1 MIQDFIFDGRALSDF
16 GYMAVFENSED
27 VIDVSAMQFNTI
39 KAALSDINHRVSHSY
54 EQNYTSTFFIMKSL
68 CDTPEEEQ
76 WMTHDDITEMTHW
89 LARKQY
95 KWFRFID
102 DDDDD
107 EIWYKVQIQVAKE
120 YVGANVA
127 GLQLTVTANA
137 PYGFTREIKHNL
149 SGEESRI
156 QVYSDEEGYIYPDMT
171 IEILED
177 GDFELLNEYENRIT
191 RIANCVAGEVITISG
206 GDNLQISS
214 SVNHDFTK
222 DFNYVFPRLCNIYG
236 DSNNIIDVLSEAG
249 SEYEATFDEITN
261 IVEDMEFQP
270 DEMQLSL
277 TFTATPKPSSAY
289 EYTLNG
295 TLIIDYEKEE
305 DEEED
310 AIYRYHGRI
319 QYLLDGRVVR
329 TETFADTA
337 LLGDPM
343 EDGLGTFDIND
354 TVYSLTPDDTVLD
367 FIYSGS
373 ATAQAERVS
382 SNITLSYRGIRKVG
396 FER

>member
-1 MIQDFIFDGRALSDF
+1 MIKDFIFDGQALSDF
-16 GYMAVFENSED
+16 GYIAIFENSED
-27 VIDVSAMQFNTI
+27 VIEVSAMQYENI
-39 KAALSDINHRVSHSY
+39 KGALSDISHRVSYNY
-54 EQNYTSTFFIMKSL
+54 EQNYTSTFLIIKSECENNEDEL
-68 CDTPEEEQ
+68 
-76 WMTHDDITEMTHW
+76 WMTHDDISEMTRW

-102 DDDDD
+102 EEDDD
-107 EIWYKVQIQVAKE
+107 EIWYKVQVKVSKE
-120 YVGANVA
+120 YIGDRVL

-137 PYGFTREIKHNL
+137 PYGFTREIKKK
-149 SGEESRI
+149 I
-156 QVYSDEEGYIYPDMT
+156 QDSEFTINAISDEEGYIYPDMT
-171 IEILED
+171 IEMLAN

-191 RIANCVAGEVITISG
+191 KIANCVAGEVITISG

-222 DFNYVFPRLCNIYG
+222 DFNYVFPRLCNMYG
-236 DSNNIIDVLSEAG
+236 DNNNIIDVLSETG
-249 SEYEATFDEITN
+249 SEYEATFNETTN
-261 IVEDMEFQP
+261 IVEDIEFKPNEME
-270 DEMQLSL
+270 LSL

-310 AIYRYHGRI
+310 SVYRYHGRI

-343 EDGLGTFDIND
+343 ENELGTFDIND
-354 TVYSLTPDDTVLD
+354 TVYSLTPDNTVLN
-367 FIYSGS
+367 FVYSGS
-373 ATAQAERVS
+373 TTAQAEGVP

-396 FER
+396 FDR

>member
-39 KAALSDINHRVSHSY
+39 KGALSDIDHRVSHTY
-54 EQNYTSTFFIMKSL
+54 EQNYTSTFLIMKNL
-68 CDTPEEEQ
+68 CDTPEDEQ
-76 WMTHDDITEMTHW
+76 WMTHDDIIEMTRW

-102 DDDDD
+102 DEDDD
-107 EIWYKVQIQVAKE
+107 EVWYKVQIKITKE
-120 YVGANVA
+120 YIGTHVV

-171 IEILED
+171 IEILKD

-214 SVNHDFTK
+214 SVDHDFTK
-222 DFNYVFPRLCNIYG
+222 DFNYVFPRLCNMYG
-236 DSNNIIDVLSEAG
+236 DNNNIIDVSSG
-249 SEYEATFDEITN
+249 GGDEYETTFDEVTN

-277 TFTATPKPSSAY
+277 TFTATPKPSSTY
-289 EYTLNG
+289 EYTWNG
-295 TLIIDYEKEE
+295 TLIIDYKKEE

-310 AIYRYHGRI
+310 AIYGYHGRI
-319 QYLLDGRVVR
+319 QYLLNGRVVR
-329 TETFADTA
+329 TKTFSHIAF
-337 LLGDPM
+337 LGDPM
-343 EDGLGTFDIND
+343 EDGLGIFNIND
-354 TVYSLTPDDTVLD
+354 TVYSLTPNNSVLD
-367 FIYSGS
+367 LVYSGS
-373 ATAQAERVS
+373 VAAQAEGVLP
-382 SNITLSYRGIRKVG
+382 NITLSYRGIRKVG